1 MKATFLKGRCI
12 GISISESPDMAVLGL
27 GVEHLQDA
35 MAEIARHLLA
45 CGGKLAY
52 GGDLREGGFTELLFE
67 IVDRYRPSSDDQR
80 ILVENYLAWP
90 VHALSSVEKLKT
102 LQAALKGL
110 ADLVLLKPD
119 GKRMQ
124 LSERMDNVPQPQL
137 SDWTEGLTAMRTAM
151 ASKIDA
157 RITLGGRTTDYKG
170 KMPGIAEEALIQIE
184 RKSPLYILGGF
195 GGCSR
200 AIAQA
205 MGLRGAGTQNEVDPP
220 ALWEGLEA
228 FSKFRAKDLRNGLTQ
243 SENQLLAGTIH
254 IDEAA
259 ALILRGLIKLKPKR
273 RSNLPASHE

>member
-1 MKATFLKGRCI
+1 MKATFLKDKCI

-35 MAEIARHLLA
+35 MAEIARHLIA

-67 IVDRYRPSSDDQR
+67 MVDRYRPDSDHQR

-102 LQAALKGL
+102 LQNALKGL

-119 GKRMQ
+119 GQRME
-124 LSERMDNVPQPQL
+124 LSERADNVPPPQL
-137 SDWTEGLTAMRTAM
+137 SDWSDGLTAMRSAM

-157 RITLGGRTTDYKG
+157 RIALGGRTADYKG
-170 KMPGIAEEALIQIE
+170 RMPGIAEEALIQIE
-184 RKSPLYILGGF
+184 RKMPLFILGGF
-195 GGCSR
+195 GGCSL
-200 AIAQA
+200 AIVQA
-205 MGLRGAGTQNEVDPP
+205 MGLLSRESGPNVD
-220 ALWEGLEA
+220 ASTGWEGLAA

-243 SENQLLAGTIH
+243 SENRLLAGTVH

-259 ALILRGLIKLKPKR
+259 ALILRGLMKLNSKR
-273 RSNLPASHE
+273 RSKASSTA

>member
-1 MKATFLKGRCI
+1 MKATFLKDRCI

-102 LQAALKGL
+102 LQGALKGL

-119 GKRMQ
+119 GKRME
-124 LSERMDNVPQPQL
+124 LSERTDNVPQPQL

-157 RITLGGRTTDYKG
+157 RITLGGRTVDYKG

-184 RKSPLYILGGF
+184 RKSPLFVLGGF
-195 GGCSR
+195 GGCSL
-200 AIAQA
+200 AIVQA
-205 MGLRGAGTQNEVDPP
+205 MGLHSPDARPDVDPSV
-220 ALWEGLEA
+220 AWEGLPA

-243 SENQLLAGTIH
+243 SENRLLAATVH

-259 ALILRGLIKLKPKR
+259 ALILRGLMKLKPKR
-273 RSNLPASHE
+273 PSKAPGST